1 MAAESEADSQE
12 GPGASR
18 VWGREKGEN
27 LKVTER
33 VALGEYGADRGRGFG
48 PYLRDGVSMAASW
61 VVVRDVH
68 GADKLEVASLD
79 VAAPVR
85 LRHQSHLHVCAPKE
99 LLHQRNCTSLTVL
112 SYAWTHI

>member
-48 PYLRDGVSMAASW
+48 PYLRG
-61 VVVRDVH
+61 RCQH
-68 GADKLEVASLD
+68 GSILGRSK
-79 VAAPVR
+79 R
-85 LRHQSHLHVCAPKE
+85 RT
-99 LLHQRNCTSLTVL
+99 RRR
-112 SYAWTHI
+112 